1 MAIVSNHYVLLC
13 SFVLGALVACS
24 GSSDDTA
31 KQASHEDCE
40 AAYQHLATLRV
51 KSVAKTSALSE
62 TELAK
67 HRANFAA
74 RSEDELKSCTEHRS
88 LAWAQCV
95 QSLSDILDGKQC
107 ED

>member
-1 MAIVSNHYVLLC
+1 MTMIVNCRVLLF
-13 SFVLGALVACS
+13 SFLLGGLTACS
-24 GSSDDTA
+24 ASSDDTA
-31 KQASHEDCE
+31 RQASLEDCE

-51 KSVAKTSALSE
+51 KSVAKSSTLSE
-62 TELAK
+62 GELAK

-74 RSEDELKSCTEHRS
+74 RSEGELKACTERRS

-95 QSLSDILDGKQC
+95 QALSDISGSAQC